1 MTSDSRVQPKPKM
14 NISFSGGRT
23 SAYMTKKIIDNWS
36 DRYDFIV
43 VFANT
48 GLEHPRTLE
57 FIRNCDDRF
66 GFGTVWVE
74 GVVHYGERKSSTHKI
89 VNFET
94 ASRNGEPFEAYIKK
108 YGIPNTQF
116 PQCTRELKLRPMES
130 YLRSLGIDH
139 RSIPT
144 AIGIRAD
151 ERRRV
156 SKEAEAQNIIY
167 PLIHDWPTDK
177 QDVLDWWEEQP
188 FDLGIDEFEGNCR
201 GCYKKSFAKHFMQI
215 RRDPSVYDFHRRMED
230 QYRNFGPQ
238 DGQRVFFRGNTDTRG
253 LFKLFEEH
261 GDNPARASRVAFESG
276 GCSESC
282 EVYATEEI
290 PEWLQPKG
298 VK

>member
-1 MTSDSRVQPKPKM
+1 MRPKL

-23 SAYMTKKIIDNWS
+23 SGYMTKRIIDEWS

-48 GLEHPRTLE
+48 GLEHPKTLE
-57 FIRNCDDRF
+57 FVHNCDTHF

-89 VNFET
+89 VSFET
-94 ASRNGEPFEAYIKK
+94 ASRNGEPFEAHIKK

-116 PQCTRELKLRPMES
+116 PSCTRELKLRPMES
-130 YLRSLGIDH
+130 YLRSLGFDP
-139 RSIPT
+139 SDIPT

-151 ERRRV
+151 EKRRV
-156 SKEAEAQNIIY
+156 SKEAGAKNIIY
-167 PLIHDWPTDK
+167 PLIDTWPTDK
-177 QDVLDWWEEQP
+177 QDVLDWWEDQP

-215 RRDPSVYDFHRRMED
+215 RRDPSVYDWHRRMED
-230 QYRNFGPQ
+230 QYRDFGPQ
-238 DGQRVFFRGNTDTRG
+238 KGQRVFFRGNTDTRG
-253 LFKLFEEH
+253 LFKLFEEY
-261 GDNPARASRVAFESG
+261 GDNPSRASKVAFESG

-290 PEWLQPKG
+290 PEWLK
-298 VK
+298 